1 MTILSKISVT
11 AANFD
16 FEVKKFLQYFM
27 AVDTVAAA
35 GSVSTDATLLASNRN
50 VVTAANGTKGVIL
63 LPASVDMAV
72 EVVNTVADQDL
83 LVYPANGE
91 QINAL
96 TVTTG
101 AFTIPGGS
109 YTVFLCDANKH
120 WYVAAKFSPD
130 VLDMTGATGVPEI
143 HLSANRADALSME
156 DTTGDIFSVA
166 TTTGALAFNFD
177 KDVQVNVG
185 VSASVTG
192 SGFPLSATR
201 TLAMGVYSDDNDA
214 AISSGTLTRAGRF
227 RNLQTYTGGNRE
239 QEAVGLIGQLV
250 SVAGTNRHNM
260 AGLMGSY
267 EGSGALTIDGQAP
280 STDPW
285 VQAGVVG
292 RVGLGSG
299 TTTINSNGRLSALAA
314 MSNTTS
320 FLANNGVYAGLYVG
334 HWGSLQDFS
343 HGIYIESDT
352 TAIGI
357 YVGDTSGNSIQVAN
371 TNIASGDS
379 YSGLRVAVANG
390 DTDISNEYGIAAYFD
405 STLNANTGTDNT
417 GHLYNVGSWINFGS
431 GYTPA
436 ADKIHVPFEGGI
448 YDGGGTLTNAR
459 LVFGG
464 QHQAILSGS
473 PASLHAWRLNTAT

>member
-1 MTILSKISVT
+1 MSYTHNRGYSATESGFAVGVKGSEVAIFSGTTAPTLRFTIGAQASVYGSGAAIT
-11 AANFD
+11 AA
-16 FEVKKFLQYFM
+16 
-27 AVDTVAAA
+27 
-35 GSVSTDATLLASNRN
+35 SP
-50 VVTAANGTKGVIL
+50 VV
-63 LPASVDMAV
+63 
-72 EVVNTVADQDL
+72 
-83 LVYPANGE
+83 
-91 QINAL
+91 
-96 TVTTG
+96 
-101 AFTIPGGS
+101 
-109 YTVFLCDANKH
+109 
-120 WYVAAKFSPD
+120 
-130 VLDMTGATGVPEI
+130 
-143 HLSANRADALSME
+143 
-156 DTTGDIFSVA
+156 
-166 TTTGALAFNFD
+166 
-177 KDVQVNVG
+177 
-185 VSASVTG
+185 
-192 SGFPLSATR
+192 
-201 TLAMGVYSDDNDA
+201 MGVYGDDGGVTL
-214 AISSGTLTRAGRF
+214 SSAVLMRSGRF
-227 RNLQTYTGGNRE
+227 RTLLTYTGGNRE
-239 QEAVGLIGQLV
+239 QEAVGAIGQIV

-267 EGSGALTIDGQAP
+267 EGSGALTIDGPAP

-285 VQAGVVG
+285 IQAAVIG

-299 TTTINSNGRLSALAA
+299 TATINSNGRLAALAA

-473 PASLHAWRLNTAT
+473 PASLHAWRLNTATYAVTALIAAASPESVGYVSGAGTLGTQVGYIPIADIVGPGVVYIRVYDSAT